1 MNGTM
6 ELLAPA
12 GDEAALRAAVC
23 AGADAVYLGYA
34 RFGARAAAA
43 NFGGEALQKAV
54 AYAHLYGVRV
64 YVTLNTLVKQGELQG
79 VFEALSA
86 VAASGAD
93 AAIVQDMGVLR
104 LAREAFPGLLL
115 HASTQMGIHSAAGA
129 RMALGRGVARAVLA
143 REGTLAQAA
152 AIAQT
157 GIEVEAFV
165 HGALCASVS
174 GQCLMSSMAGG
185 RSGNRGRC
193 AQPCRQAVAFGGE
206 SAAFLSMK
214 DLCLR
219 DHLPELA
226 AAGVKALKI
235 EGRLKRPEYVA
246 VVTARYR
253 AALDALAR
261 GAFRPADAREKAELM
276 QIFQRGGF
284 TKGHLLGAEDAALC
298 ATRRVGHGGVRLGR
312 VARAR
317 DGFAT
322 VELAAPLHD
331 GDSLRVESGAD
342 DVELRYAGPEQALLA
357 TLRLRPGLAVRAGDA
372 VYRTADALQLA
383 AAQALAEPPISV
395 WLTAAVRAGEPLR
408 LSATDGRATVTAEGE
423 AAQTPR
429 TRPMTG
435 EDVARQLAKLGD
447 TPFTLAAEPMV
458 DTDGAFAPV
467 SALNAL
473 RRDALSR
480 LAQARISAFEAA
492 RPGGATARARFA
504 GYEAYTAAGT
514 PLEAAQAAWPHDT
527 ASAAHAADGSLFDA
541 EPAAPFA
548 IAAATAP
555 AALQPRRAALPK
567 PFCNTLAVRFT
578 DASLGQDLQAA
589 GANLLLYAPGDLR
602 PEPLA
607 RALAALPD
615 GAWLQ
620 LPPQLSDAVFD
631 GIAALLAAESA
642 RLGGVALGSVGQL
655 GFPIGLPVALGEGV
669 PLLNREAARELL
681 GGQVAFFTHWPELSR
696 AELTELGLTG
706 FAALMPVYGRERV
719 MLLNH
724 CPERVRL
731 GLTHGRAACDLCGA
745 EHRACAQADPA
756 LTDRLGYRFPLTR
769 TRMPEG
775 CVLEVHNALPTDLS
789 RQLPA
794 ISALNAGLLL
804 RFTTESPAEQA
815 AVTARYAA
823 LIRGYAAATP
833 DTPATAGHFLRGVE

>member
-1 MNGTM
+1 MNGKM

-43 NFGGEALQKAV
+43 NFGGEALTKAV

-64 YVTLNTLVKQGELQG
+64 YVTLNTLVKQGELAD
-79 VFEALSA
+79 VFDALAA

-104 LAREAFPGLLL
+104 LAREAFPGLAL
-115 HASTQMGIHSAAGA
+115 HASTQMGIHTAAGA
-129 RMALGRGVARAVLA
+129 RWARERGVARVVLA
-143 REGTLAQAA
+143 RECTLAQAA
-152 AIAQT
+152 AVAGT
-157 GIEVEAFV
+157 GVEVEAFV

-193 AQPCRQAVAFGGE
+193 AQPCRQAVTYGGE
-206 SAAFLSMK
+206 NAAFLSMK

-219 DHLPELA
+219 DYLPELA
-226 AAGVKALKI
+226 AAGVTALKI

-261 GAFRPADAREKAELM
+261 GAFRPADQQEKTELM
-276 QIFQRGGF
+276 QIFHRGGF
-284 TKGHLLGAEDAALC
+284 TRGHLLGAEDAALC
-298 ATRRVGHGGVRLGR
+298 ATGRVGHEGVRLGR
-312 VARAR
+312 VAQAR

-331 GDSLRVESGAD
+331 GDSLRVENGAQ
-342 DVELRYAGPEQALLA
+342 DVELRYAGPEQGARA

-383 AAQALAEPPISV
+383 AAQALAEPPLPV
-395 WLTAAVRAGEPLR
+395 WLSATVRAGEPLR
-408 LSATDGRATVTAEGE
+408 LTATDGQVTVTAEGE

-435 EDVARQLAKLGD
+435 DEVARSLAKLGD
-447 TPFTLAAEPMV
+447 TPFTLAQEPAV

-467 SALNAL
+467 STLNAL
-473 RRDALSR
+473 RRDALAR
-480 LAQARISAFEAA
+480 LVEARVRAFEAA
-492 RPGGATARARFA
+492 RPGGLAARGRYATYARYEAADTPFDALFADATALSRA
-504 GYEAYTAAGT
+504 
-514 PLEAAQAAWPHDT
+514 P
-527 ASAAHAADGSLFDA
+527 
-541 EPAAPFA
+541 
-548 IAAATAP
+548 
-555 AALQPRRAALPK
+555 RAALLQ
-567 PFCNTLAVRFT
+567 PFCNTLAARFT
-578 DASLGQDLQAA
+578 DASMGQDLRAA

-607 RALAALPD
+607 HALAALPE

-620 LPPQLSDAVFD
+620 LPPQLSDAAFTSL
-631 GIAALLAAESA
+631 APLLAAEGA
-642 RLGGVALGSVGQL
+642 RLGGVALGSMGQL
-655 GFPIGLPVALGEGV
+655 GFPIPLPMALGEGV
-669 PLLNREAARELL
+669 PISNREAARELL
-681 GGQVAFFTHWPELSR
+681 TDRVAFCTHWPELSR
-696 AELTELGLTG
+696 AELAELGLTI
-706 FAALMPVYGRERV
+706 FPALMPVYGRERV

-724 CPERVRL
+724 CPERVRR
-731 GLTHGRAACDLCGA
+731 GLTHGRAACGLCGPG
-745 EHRACAQADPA
+745 HRACAQADPA
-756 LTDRLGYRFPLTR
+756 LSDRLGYRFPLTR
-769 TRMPEG
+769 ARMPEG
-775 CVLEVHNALPTDLS
+775 CVLEVCNALPTDLWKH
-789 RQLPA
+789 LPT
-794 ISALNAGLLL
+794 IKALNAGLLL
-804 RFTTESPAEQA
+804 RFTTESPAEQT

-823 LIRGYAAATP
+823 LMRGQAAAAP
-833 DTPATAGHFLRGVE
+833 DMPATAVHFLRGVE